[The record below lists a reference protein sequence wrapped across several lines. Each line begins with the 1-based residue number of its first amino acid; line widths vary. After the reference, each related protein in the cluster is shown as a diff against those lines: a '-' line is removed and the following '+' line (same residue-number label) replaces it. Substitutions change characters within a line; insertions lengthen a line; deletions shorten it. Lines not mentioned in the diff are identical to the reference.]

1 MSVFLLATYCC
12 LQRILSSQWSPAS
25 RCRKEQG
32 RMVLPAQQG
41 CWAVWAI
48 ACFLTTNL
56 THRCLKGGSFYAAA
70 CLGIAHSLKGKARL

>member
-41 CWAVWAI
+41 WVRGSQPPIPAEDASQLLHLGWA
-48 ACFLTTNL
+48 
-56 THRCLKGGSFYAAA
+56 
-70 CLGIAHSLKGKARL
+70 